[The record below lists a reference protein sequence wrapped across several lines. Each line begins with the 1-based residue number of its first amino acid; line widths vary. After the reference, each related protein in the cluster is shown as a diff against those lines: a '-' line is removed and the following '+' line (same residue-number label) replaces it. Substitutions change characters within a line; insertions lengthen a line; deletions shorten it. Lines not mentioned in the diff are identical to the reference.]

1 MLENLISM
9 QEILSSLKISR
20 SSLYRLISEG
30 LPHVKIGGLKFDPVA
45 VEKWIFEHRS
55 SGRVNT
61 SKSVETLKK
70 SPRIRPKQNLVEAI
84 DTDSESQARGNEY
97 RMAVLSKIEK
107 IAGRHH
113 ITFKC
118 DDGSIA
124 KPIAKENTP
133 SMKYLQSKPKEGDRV
148 KLRGWLK
155 QGKFVVTDIIPLK

>member
-1 MLENLISM
+1 MLENLMTM
-9 QEILSSLKISR
+9 QEVLSSLKISR
-20 SSLYRLISEG
+20 SSLYRLIGEG

-61 SKSVETLKK
+61 SRPVETLKN

-97 RMAVLSKIEK
+97 RKAVLSKVEK
-107 IAGRHH
+107 VAGRHH
-113 ITFKC
+113 LTFKC

-133 SMKYLQSKPKEGDRV
+133 SMKYLLSNPKKGDRI

-155 QGKFVVTDIIPLK
+155 QGKFVVTDFLPV